1 MKRRTYMMIRTKTTS
16 KGFTLIEL
24 LVVIAII
31 GLLAGIVLVSLG
43 GARSQARDA
52 RIITD
57 MSQFRSAAEIEFTAD
72 NNYNDVGLDTTEF
85 QTLATDAAEQG
96 GTNFFTATSGLPN
109 ANSYCAEVQ
118 LNDGDWYCVDSS
130 FRSERYADTAQ
141 PICTTASTTCE

>member
-1 MKRRTYMMIRTKTTS
+1 MIRTKTTS

-72 NNYNDVGLDTTEF
+72 NDYNDVGRTG
-85 QTLATDAAEQG
+85 TLATEFETLAADAEDQG
-96 GTNFFTATSGLPN
+96 GTNFFTATSGTTN
-109 ANSYCAEVQ
+109 ADSYCAEVQ

-130 FRSERYADTAQ
+130 FRSQRYPDTAQ
-141 PICTTASTTCE
+141 PVCTTASTTCE